1 MKHDLL
7 LYSARY
13 CPFCRKVESFLAD
26 NSIAINTVYFDDDDS
41 LRDTLSSLGGKA
53 QVPCLIINGVPLY
66 ESDDII
72 TWFKDEIIHG

>member
-1 MKHDLL
+1 MMMIH
-7 LYSARY
+7 
-13 CPFCRKVESFLAD
+13 
-26 NSIAINTVYFDDDDS
+26 I
-41 LRDTLSSLGGKA
+41 DTLSSLGGKA